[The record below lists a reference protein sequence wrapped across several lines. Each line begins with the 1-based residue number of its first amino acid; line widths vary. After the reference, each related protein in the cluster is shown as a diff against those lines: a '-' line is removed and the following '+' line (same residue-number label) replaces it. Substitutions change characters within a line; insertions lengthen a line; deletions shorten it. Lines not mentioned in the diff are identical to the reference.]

1 MVLFPAPKGSGVDGS
16 YSYPCISPWRE
27 QQYDQCDQVEE
38 ERGRA
43 PNLSDE
49 QEYGFPLRLD
59 TGRDAARSKVVW
71 VSYLVRRIGFLSVPL
86 ELACLIA

>member
-59 TGRDAARSKVVW
+59 TGRDAARSKVVEFLTW
-71 VSYLVRRIGFLSVPL
+71 LGELGSFLFPSNWLV
-86 ELACLIA
+86 